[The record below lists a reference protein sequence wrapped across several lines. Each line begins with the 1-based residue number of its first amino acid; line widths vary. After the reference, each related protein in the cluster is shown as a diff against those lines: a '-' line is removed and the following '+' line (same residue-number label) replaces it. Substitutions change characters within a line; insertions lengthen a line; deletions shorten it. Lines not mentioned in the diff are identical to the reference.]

1 MIEQEE
7 VFFSEEE
14 SLQLI
19 TQMIHKAKCDFVE
32 TGISALMWGTIV
44 TFCAL
49 IQFASYFVSI
59 PWAEWV
65 WMLTFFAV
73 IPQLVISAR
82 EARQKKFKT
91 HHDDTMGGI
100 WIAFGISMFLFNF
113 YFYSLDVPDT
123 VHIHADT
130 VFLIVYGIPTF
141 ATGFAR
147 RFTPMVVGGIA
158 CWVFAIISL
167 YTPYPYVMLLIA
179 GAALLAWFIPGLI
192 LQRRYLK
199 AKRAQHV

>member
-19 TQMIHKAKCDFVE
+19 TQMILKAKDDFIE
-32 TGISALMWGTIV
+32 TGISALMWGSIV
-44 TFCAL
+44 TICAL
-49 IQFASYFVSI
+49 VEFASSFYDM
-59 PWAEWV
+59 PWASGIWL
-65 WMLTFFAV
+65 LTFFAV
-73 IPQLVISAR
+73 IPQIIISVR
-82 EARQKKFKT
+82 EAKKKKFKT
-91 HHDDTMGGI
+91 HHDDSMGGI
-100 WIAFGISMFLFNF
+100 WIAFGISMFLLNF
-113 YFYSLDVPDT
+113 YLNTLTVPLAGL
-123 VHIHADT
+123 HINT
-130 VFLIVYGIPTF
+130 IFLIVYGIPTF

-147 RFTPMVVGGIA
+147 RFTPMVFGGIA
-158 CWVFAIISL
+158 CWVLAIISV
-167 YTPYPYVMLLIA
+167 YTPYPYVMLVVA